1 MPDEEEAQIYV
12 FESLQQF
19 PLPYDV
25 GEILSEFLCV
35 CCEYGVPNRIEEP
48 HNTVQ
53 Y

>member
-1 MPDEEEAQIYV
+1 MLDEEEAQIYV
-12 FESLQQF
+12 FESFQLF

-35 CCEYGVPNRIEEP
+35 CPEYGVPTRTEEP